1 MPYLGLYL
9 TDLTFIEDG
18 NPDLL
23 LVRDETLADADE
35 ASSHQINYAKCQMV
49 AKACNPACNSSCIP
63 ACTLCIPVMCATTG
77 SQPATQRAPSCNPV
91 ATLCPQALGEI
102 KHFQRAAYITLP
114 KPHLLAWLKVS
125 E

>member
-23 LVRDETLADADE
+23 LVRDETRAGDLG

-49 AKACNPACNSSCIP
+49 AKVRNAPCN
-63 ACTLCIPVMCATTG
+63 
-77 SQPATQRAPSCNPV
+77 
-91 ATLCPQALGEI
+91 
-102 KHFQRAAYITLP
+102 
-114 KPHLLAWLKVS
+114 
-125 E
+125 

>member
-23 LVRDETLADADE
+23 LVRDETLADDLG
-35 ASSHQINYAKCQMV
+35 ASSHQINFAKCQMV

-63 ACTLCIPVMCATTG
+63 ACNPVHDHPSLQFHA
-77 SQPATQRAPSCNPV
+77 SQAPSLQPYGNPMSSG
-91 ATLCPQALGEI
+91 PRRDQ
-102 KHFQRAAYITLP
+102 TLP
-114 KPHLLAWLKVS
+114 ARRIHHPAQAAPPSLAQGK
-125 E
+125 